1 MGSTVM
7 GSTVMGEV
15 IGEGYGSKVMGARLW
30 EQGYGSTVMGARLW
44 EHGYGST
51 VIGEVM
57 GKSYRKHIL
66 NPGQTVAPN

>member
-1 MGSTVM
+1 MMEEQGYWGARLLGSTVIGSMGM
-7 GSTVMGEV
+7 GSMGM
-15 IGEGYGSKVMGARLW
+15 GSK
-30 EQGYGSTVMGARLW
+30 
-44 EHGYGST
+44 

>member
-1 MGSTVM
+1 MEEQGYWGARLLGSTV
-7 GSTVMGEV
+7 
-15 IGEGYGSKVMGARLW
+15 IGSK
-30 EQGYGSTVMGARLW
+30 
-44 EHGYGST
+44 